1 MAIKTIEYKISVSGI
16 TPSVEQFAG
25 IQGDHCATK
34 ISISIDDELYG
45 LIMRNFGNSNL
56 LYRFDVYDGEGGI
69 WQSEPK
75 ELAKNVQ
82 IVLEERHTRHGGKIT
97 VYLVITVL
105 SEENQTE
112 MELYSFPCVLR
123 LKNRPDGEY
132 QDGESY
138 ESVSALV
145 TKAGSYATEAREFA
159 NEVVEKLKNG
169 EFDGKDGV
177 SVTHSFDGT
186 VLKMT
191 SASGTTM
198 VDLKGEKGDKGE
210 SGKDAVTDK
219 SYSPQSENA
228 QSGKAVAEAVSGF
241 VPKIIIDDL
250 NAPFSSVLAVDNCD
264 FLVDYPDGYRT
275 GEPNDSSYHYIR
287 VHDTDYAGTD
297 VESMYSYAN
306 MLAQHDRNGNLATG
320 TPIDERDCA
329 NKKYVDGFVKK
340 VKGNTM
346 TDQAYA
352 VDPAGNAVTVE
363 IEDNTMYKS
372 GAYNFPQRIPR
383 RNANGNLYTG
393 DPIENLDCVNKKYV
407 DDLVSN
413 LSGLKLVVVSTL
425 PNIGDAD
432 TLYFV
437 PSTLTLDQNLY
448 DEYIYTNG
456 SWERIGSAAVE
467 VDLTGYVK
475 KTDVASGTSA
485 GVVRLKSSE
494 GIWLNGEVLTIN
506 QANKSRVDSREN
518 KYPIVPSM
526 LDYAVKVG
534 LTTNT
539 ETLTDE
545 EKAQAQSWL
554 GIEKGS
560 GDNWELINK
569 ITTTEDVK
577 RIMCTTDSNGNE
589 FLLKKVVFIVRS
601 QPSANADGSVPM
613 YYLVSTFKTRDS
625 TSTVHQIGELTAGLR
640 TTAQENCAYVEQ
652 ECYIPS
658 GRVNGYGLV
667 HFHIVGGGGSETNPK
682 YQQRDIIPT
691 RDEEHITCAY
701 VESGSDTTIFGA
713 GSELEIWGVRA

>member
-112 MELYSFPCVLR
+112 MELYSFPCILR

-132 QDGESY
+132 QDAKNHESIVGLVEIAKATVADAALY
-138 ESVSALV
+138 CASAQEAEL
-145 TKAGSYATEAREFA
+145 ATREFA
-159 NEVVEKLKNG
+159 SEVEQKLANG

-177 SVTHSFDGT
+177 SITHSFDGT

-191 SASGTTM
+191 SANGTTT
-198 VDLKGEKGDKGE
+198 VDLKGEKGEQGPKGDKGE

-228 QSGKAVAEAVSGF
+228 QSGKAVAEAVSGC
-241 VPKIIIDDL
+241 VQKVNGDGLHYRVYAATDNPYEQKVEMLTVDTYE
-250 NAPFSSVLAVDNCD
+250 NA
-264 FLVDYPDGYRT
+264 DGQIPRRHI
-275 GEPNDSSYHYIR
+275 G
-287 VHDTDYAGTD
+287 
-297 VESMYSYAN
+297 
-306 MLAQHDRNGNLATG
+306 GNLKTN
-320 TPIDERDCA
+320 TPFADLDCA
-329 NKKYVDGFVKK
+329 NKKYVD
-340 VKGNTM
+340 
-346 TDQAYA
+346 DA
-352 VDPAGNAVTVE
+352 
-363 IEDNTMYKS
+363 
-372 GAYNFPQRIPR
+372 
-383 RNANGNLYTG
+383 
-393 DPIENLDCVNKKYV
+393 
-407 DDLVSN
+407 VSN

-456 SWERIGSAAVE
+456 SWEKIGSASVE
-467 VDLTGYVK
+467 VDLTDYVK
-475 KTDVASGTSA
+475 NTDYATSDTAGIVKVLRSNGLAVDSEGRIMTDSA
-485 GVVRLKSSE
+485 GRAEIAAKQ
-494 GIWLNGEVLTIN
+494 NYKN
-506 QANKSRVDSREN
+506 
-518 KYPIVPSM
+518 PIMPSN

-534 LTTNT
+534 ITTNT

-560 GDNWELINK
+560 GGDNWELINK

-601 QPSANADGSVPM
+601 QPSANADGSVSM
-613 YYLVSTFKTRDS
+613 YYLVSTYKTRNS

-640 TTAQENCAYVEQ
+640 KTAQQNCVYVEQ

-658 GRVNGYGLV
+658 GRADGYGLV
-667 HFHIVGGGGSETNPK
+667 HFHIVGGDGSTTKPK
-682 YQQRDIIPT
+682 YQMRDIVST
-691 RDEEHITCAY
+691 RDEQYITCAY
-701 VESGSDTTIFGA
+701 VESSSDTTIFGA